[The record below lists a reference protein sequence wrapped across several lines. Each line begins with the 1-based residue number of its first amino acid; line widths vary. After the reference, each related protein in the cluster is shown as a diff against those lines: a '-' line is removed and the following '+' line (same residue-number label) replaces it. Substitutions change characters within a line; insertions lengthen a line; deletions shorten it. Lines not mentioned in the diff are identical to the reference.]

1 MVRCWQSPCVPVGNN
16 QDLGS
21 CVLLVPCII
30 LDLGESP
37 PHHRPPPTPKGKPF
51 AQRLRQGEI
60 GYHPASYL
68 VMLLT
73 ASPSLFLSMGYTT
86 DAFLS
91 VELFSMGC
99 NGPKIRWT
107 NVCWMD
113 RWILSMG
120 SIPLGLLSMDQVM
133 ELSIITES
141 SESFR

>member
-1 MVRCWQSPCVPVGNN
+1 MLHRGECRE
-16 QDLGS
+16 LGS
-21 CVLLVPCII
+21 IWLWGTWALLAPRII

-51 AQRLRQGEI
+51 AQRLWTTKKGT
-60 GYHPASYL
+60 HPASYL
-68 VMLLT
+68 VTMLT
-73 ASPSLFLSMGYTT
+73 ASLSLFLFMGYT
-86 DAFLS
+86 S
-91 VELFSMGC
+91 VVSFSVKVFPMGC

-120 SIPLGLLSMDQVM
+120 SIPLGQLSMVYVM

-141 SESFR
+141 SESFRW